1 MKYWYRL
8 PTEVVESPP
17 LEVFQERADVALSDM
32 IWWYGGDGL
41 MVRPDDLSG
50 PYKLN
55 DSMIL

>member
-1 MKYWYRL
+1 M
-8 PTEVVESPP
+8 VESPP